1 MTTNSV
7 SISKVDALELAQ
19 DVQEPWK
26 SLNVA
31 EVNGSTV
38 RVRVM
43 QDITAPWHYHQ
54 TSHELFYVIAG
65 RVFLDFESST
75 EELTTGQLLGVPPMI
90 THRAR
95 AAERVTLL
103 VIDAAEGD
111 THRVESML
119 NHTGGRQGAA

>member
-1 MTTNSV
+1 M
-7 SISKVDALELAQ
+7 KVDVLALTQE
-19 DVQEPWK
+19 VQEPWK

-54 TSHELFYVIAG
+54 HSHEMFYVIAG
-65 RVFLDFESST
+65 RVFIDFESST
-75 EELTTGQLLGVPPMI
+75 VELTPGQLLSVPPM
-90 THRAR
+90 TKHRAR

-103 VIDAAEGD
+103 VIDATEGD
-111 THRVESML
+111 THRVE
-119 NHTGGRQGAA
+119 